1 MICFKDNYY
10 TLNIIIWNKL
20 IKSSL
25 ISIACI
31 SIKRYS
37 KRFQLQNHV
46 GPIWSNVI
54 QPFWVRNEIRS
65 CIWDCFRSGVSNYNI
80 SVSVMNKMNCDFFR
94 LCHRQI
100 ASCASDKRGLFLLFI
115 KLTLRTPTFIFYIA
129 FLNLN
134 NWQPIRLCL
143 PIYVLLNLLNVLIK
157 LILIFFSMFRF

>member
-94 LCHRQI
+94 LCHRQR
-100 ASCASDKRGLFLLFI
+100 ASCASDKRDLFYYLLSWHSELLLSFFI
-115 KLTLRTPTFIFYIA
+115 LH
-129 FLNLN
+129 FL
-134 NWQPIRLCL
+134 I
-143 PIYVLLNLLNVLIK
+143 
-157 LILIFFSMFRF
+157 